1 MRPVRT
7 ATRVLLAVA
16 LLAACLVPAAGAA
29 PAAATPQFL
38 RLQTEAGD
46 ILLVFYPG
54 LAPHHVASFQHL
66 ARTGFLDNT
75 RFHRIVP
82 GFVIQ
87 GGDPNSKD
95 DDPRND
101 GMGGPTVRDVLTDAE
116 YQAVIAASKVL
127 EGKGYAGL
135 TGDARLK
142 AEFSKTQKH
151 VRGTL
156 SMARSQNVD
165 SAGSQF
171 FICVADTPA
180 LDGQYTIFGHV
191 VSGMEVADK
200 IVSAEKN
207 PAAGRDAPAVPVQI
221 IKATVF
227 EGTAGLTAAE
237 RAAWDKLPANLKDA
251 R

>member
-1 MRPVRT
+1 MRPVTSALR
-7 ATRVLLAVA
+7 A
-16 LLAACLVPAAGAA
+16 LLVLTLAIACLA
-29 PAAATPQFL
+29 PVAAAAANPQFV

-46 ILLVFYPG
+46 ILMVFYPE
-54 LAPHHVASFQHL
+54 LAPHHVANFAHL
-66 ARTGFLDNT
+66 SRTGFFDGT

-95 DDPRND
+95 ADPRND

-116 YQAVIAASKVL
+116 YQAVTAASKVL

-142 AEFSKTQKH
+142 AEFSNKAKH
-151 VRGTL
+151 VRGSL
-156 SMARSQNVD
+156 SMARSQDVD

-171 FICVADTPA
+171 FICVAEASA
-180 LDGQYTIFGHV
+180 LDGKYTIFGHV
-191 VSGMEVADK
+191 VTGMDVADK

-221 IKATVF
+221 IKATVLD
-227 EGTAGLTAAE
+227 GTAGLTAAE
-237 RAAWDKLPANLKDA
+237 SAAWNALPANLKTGN
-251 R
+251 

>member
-1 MRPVRT
+1 MRPVRN
-7 ATRVLLAVA
+7 AFRA
-16 LLAACLVPAAGAA
+16 LLALALVFAFLVPAAGAA
-29 PAAATPQFL
+29 GAASTPQFL
-38 RLQTEAGD
+38 RLETGAGN

-54 LAPHHVASFQHL
+54 LAPNHVANFQHL
-66 ARTGFLDNT
+66 ARTGFLDGT

-101 GMGGPTVRDVLTDAE
+101 GLGGPTVRDVLTDTE
-116 YQAVIAASKVL
+116 YQAVVAASKML
-127 EGKGYAGL
+127 EGKGYGGL

-142 AEFSKTQKH
+142 AEFSRTAKH

-171 FICVADTPA
+171 FICVADAPA
-180 LDGQYTIFGHV
+180 LDTQYTIFGHV

-200 IVSAEKN
+200 IVSGEKN

-221 IKATVF
+221 IKATVL

-237 RAAWDKLPANLKDA
+237 RTAWDALPASLKDI

>member
-1 MRPVRT
+1 MRFVPSTLRALLVPI
-7 ATRVLLAVA
+7 LLAVA
-16 LLAACLVPAAGAA
+16 LASAASAA
-29 PAAATPQFL
+29 PAAADQPSFV

-46 ILLVFYPG
+46 ILLVFYPE
-54 LAPHHVASFQHL
+54 LAPHHVGNFKHL
-66 ARTGFLDNT
+66 ASTGFFNGT

-116 YQAVIAASKVL
+116 YQAVQKASEVL
-127 EGKGYAGL
+127 GAKGYAGL
-135 TGDARLK
+135 EGAAQLK
-142 AEFSKTQKH
+142 AEFSTKVKH
-151 VRGTL
+151 VRGSL
-156 SMARSQNVD
+156 SMARGPDVD

-171 FICVADTPA
+171 FICVAETPA
-180 LDGQYTIFGHV
+180 LDGKYTIFGHV
-191 VSGMEVADK
+191 VTGMDVADK

-207 PAAGRDAPAVPVQI
+207 PAAGRDAPAIPIQI
-221 IKATVF
+221 SAFVID
-227 EGTAGLTAAE
+227 GTAGLTAAE
-237 RAAWDKLPANLKDA
+237 RAAWDALPANLKDV

>member
-7 ATRVLLAVA
+7 ASRALLALALLAV
-16 LLAACLVPAAGAA
+16 CLVPAAGAA
-29 PAAATPQFL
+29 PAAGNPQFV

-46 ILLVFYPG
+46 ILMVFYPH
-54 LAPHHVASFQHL
+54 LAPNHVANFQHL
-66 ARTGFLDNT
+66 ARTGFFDGT

-101 GMGGPTVRDVLTDAE
+101 GLGGPTVRDVLTDAE
-116 YQAVIAASKVL
+116 YKAVTAASKVL
-127 EGKGYAGL
+127 EDKGYAGL

-142 AEFSKTQKH
+142 AEFSRTAKH

-171 FICVADTPA
+171 FICVADAAA
-180 LDGQYTIFGHV
+180 LDTQYTIFGHV

-200 IVSAEKN
+200 IVSGEKN

-221 IKATVF
+221 IKATAF
-227 EGTAGLTAAE
+227 EGLAGLTAAE
-237 RAAWDKLPANLKDA
+237 RAAWDKLPAGLKDV